1 MHGDYHLATP
11 QCPGHSLAET
21 SPIAQYLRELRALL
35 SGLDDDALPQPDPQR
50 PFLRYFPVCELDP
63 EAQALLEE
71 ARLHLTEAARELALQ
86 GFSPYES
93 EAEAVRR
100 FGPPAAV
107 AAALHR
113 AGLRQEAP
121 EPPAPHRLRDLLSL
135 FGLASAAFWWSVF
148 LPYLAIVAVA
158 TVWLAV
164 QRSAGPALFLPALL
178 FALAIAL
185 ATILVTRWLWHA
197 YASTWQRLTRSPHA
211 PRRQTH

>member
-1 MHGDYHLATP
+1 MQGKHDAAISHHT
-11 QCPGHSLAET
+11 GHSPVEK
-21 SPIAQYLRELRALL
+21 SPIAQYLRELRVLL
-35 SGLDDDALPQPDPQR
+35 SGLDDDSLPQPDPQR
-50 PFLRYFPVCELDP
+50 PFLRYFPLCALDP

-86 GFSPYES
+86 GLSPYES

-107 AAALHR
+107 AAALRR
-113 AGLRQEAP
+113 AGLRQEEADL
-121 EPPAPHRLRDLLSL
+121 PAPHRLRDLLSL
-135 FGLASAAFWWSVF
+135 FGLVSAAFWWSVL

-164 QRSAGPALFLPALL
+164 QRSAGPGLFIPAVL
-178 FALAIAL
+178 FALAIGL

-197 YASTWQRLTRSPHA
+197 YASTWQRIVRSPHSS
-211 PRRQTH
+211 RRQAH